1 MSILHIELTLNVNV
15 KYHKKTTLV
24 CLTKYVTIQIR
35 KFMLPCHIFGKN
47 YNLGNLLRELFSFI
61 LKYNLLSFYGFSTV
75 SLLLLV
81 QVIWNKPPAQ
91 YCYSLL

>member
-61 LKYNLLSFYGFSTV
+61 FKYNLLSFRFFYGITFIIS
-75 SLLLLV
+75 SS
-81 QVIWNKPPAQ
+81 
-91 YCYSLL
+91 YME